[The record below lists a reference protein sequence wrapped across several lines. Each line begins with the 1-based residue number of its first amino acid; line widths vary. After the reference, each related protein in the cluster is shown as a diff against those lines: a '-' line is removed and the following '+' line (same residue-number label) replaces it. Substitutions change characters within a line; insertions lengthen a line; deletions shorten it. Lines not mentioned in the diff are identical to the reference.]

1 MQNKILVTGGSG
13 YIGNHIVKVLAAT
26 KPQIKVVAMSR
37 RTVKDQEQRDE
48 QTSRFKNVEF
58 YQGDCLKPET
68 FPSDLQDYKAVIHTV
83 GTLLEG
89 VDYKGV
95 LSGGI

>member
-1 MQNKILVTGGSG
+1 M
-13 YIGNHIVKVLAAT
+13 
-26 KPQIKVVAMSR
+26 
-37 RTVKDQEQRDE
+37 
-48 QTSRFKNVEF
+48 EF